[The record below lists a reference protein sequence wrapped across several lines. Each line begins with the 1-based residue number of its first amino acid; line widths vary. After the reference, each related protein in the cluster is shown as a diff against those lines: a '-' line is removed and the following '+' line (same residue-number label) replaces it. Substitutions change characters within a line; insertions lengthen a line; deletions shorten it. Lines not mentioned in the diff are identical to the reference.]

1 MKICINAGI
10 IKTNVRRRTFSLSEV
25 YILEVHKTPDRY
37 KKPFGRR
44 YEQRGPYWRYVGG
57 ERDTARREKR
67 LSRKGYRTI
76 RYTDDFKRGA
86 SYRSAFFNNTAPDL
100 FGRYQCAYCGRK
112 LPYAKVTV
120 DHIIPV
126 GAAKRSEKLR
136 KKLHGKSV
144 NDPSNLVASCKRC
157 NQKKGME
164 TGRWILKA
172 RLGRHPLY
180 HFIKKLLILETVLLL
195 VYLLYRFLPELFPAL
210 RPVFRAAEDTVR
222 AFFRPAIDRIRAF
235 FHGI

>member
-1 MKICINAGI
+1 MIEKE
-10 IKTNVRRRTFSLSEV
+10 KESE
-25 YILEVHKTPDRY
+25 
-37 KKPFGRR
+37 
-44 YEQRGPYWRYVGG
+44 Q
-57 ERDTARREKR
+57 
-67 LSRKGYRTI
+67 
-76 RYTDDFKRGA
+76 
-86 SYRSAFFNNTAPDL
+86 
-100 FGRYQCAYCGRK
+100 
-112 LPYAKVTV
+112 
-120 DHIIPV
+120 
-126 GAAKRSEKLR
+126 LR

-180 HFIKKLLILETVLLL
+180 HFIKKLLILETILLL